1 MYKSNKERVRE
12 FFAATAA
19 ANDDAMLAILHPRL
33 RVVEAESL
41 PYGGVMEGRDNF
53 KEFTKRVFKT
63 WKNTRIITEELIE
76 DGNKVVVVATMS
88 GESKTSETHFT
99 MPIAE
104 IWTFDSDGLVTE
116 IKPFY
121 FDTKKLV
128 DIYNGD
134 L

>member
-12 FFAATAA
+12 FFTAAAA
-19 ANDDAMLAILHPRL
+19 ANDDAMLAILHPSL

-41 PYGGVMEGRDNF
+41 PYGGVTEGRDNF
-53 KEFTKRVFKT
+53 KEFTKSVFKT

>member
-12 FFAATAA
+12 FFAAAAA
-19 ANDDAMLAILHPRL
+19 ANDNAMLAILHPSL

-41 PYGGVMEGRDNF
+41 PYGGIMEGRENF

>member
-1 MYKSNKERVRE
+1 MHKSNKERVRE
-12 FFAATAA
+12 FFAAAAA
-19 ANDDAMLAILHPRL
+19 ANDDAMLAILHPSL

-88 GESKTSETHFT
+88 GESKTSGTHFT

>member
-12 FFAATAA
+12 FFTAAAA
-19 ANDDAMLAILHPRL
+19 ANDDAMLAILHPSL

-53 KEFTKRVFKT
+53 KEFTKSVFKT

>member
-53 KEFTKRVFKT
+53 TQFTKRVFKT